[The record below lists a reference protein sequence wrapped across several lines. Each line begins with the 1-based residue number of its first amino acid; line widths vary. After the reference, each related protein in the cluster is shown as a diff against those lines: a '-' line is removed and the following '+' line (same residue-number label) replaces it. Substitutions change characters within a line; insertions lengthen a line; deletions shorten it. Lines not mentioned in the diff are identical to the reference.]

1 MDHFKTCNKSAHD
14 CYHSHA
20 WIITIENCFS
30 KLTFEI
36 QLLTLSSSYT
46 CSNNLEFMLRYIKL
60 YYAERLLVHHVCPS
74 SKTDSPKLSMF
85 SYHNQRSQR
94 LSDVLCYS
102 IWRKPVRRW
111 RGGEAQTNTLADALV
126 SPPSLAT
133 KTWRAADLADHNYIW
148 QLSALLQPCKADHHH
163 GWGHGRG
170 SSINKTWSK
179 VQN

>member
-94 LSDVLCYS
+94 LSTFCVTQFEGNQSADGEGEKHRQTHLLMLLPISNVRQVLSSCS
-102 IWRKPVRRW
+102 
-111 RGGEAQTNTLADALV
+111 
-126 SPPSLAT
+126 
-133 KTWRAADLADHNYIW
+133 
-148 QLSALLQPCKADHHH
+148 QLPRFNKHDCAVDQLGNDELLHAKL
-163 GWGHGRG
+163 
-170 SSINKTWSK
+170 
-179 VQN
+179 